1 MSHTCDRDGCNNSA
15 KSRYCSHACA
25 NAEIARR
32 KREGVSAAPAGRQ
45 TLSRVVSESG
55 GSRELTIPVD
65 HEITNEQEMLK
76 VCKIDTQVWEVERWV
91 CNTWTGH
98 MAPRVVGRSNAWVR
112 ESAAPVKTRQW
123 QVKVW
128 LRRKDAVI
136 AARNELAELKKLAK
150 ETRLWRAPAVR
161 HATQPG
167 LLLEINIADLHVGK
181 LAWAGE
187 TGDANY
193 DSRIAER
200 LHDDALAT
208 FLKRAGV
215 PGTPF
220 ERILLVVGNDLLHSD
235 TKAGTTTK
243 GTPLDNDGRYH
254 KTFAR
259 TRTMI
264 VRAVTQLRQI
274 APVTVMVVPG
284 NHDTLST
291 WHLGDSL
298 EAFFHADPNVEVRNE
313 PTPRKYFQHG
323 DVMLM
328 FTHGDKGKFTDYPL
342 VMATEQPTMWAATR
356 FREIHTGDKHQEKLI
371 ENRGVKARILPSLS
385 APDAWHNEQFFTGN
399 LRQAQAF
406 IWSRTEG
413 LVGTLYYTVPREV
426 VSDGTETGGSRVV
439 GAAEFERRRVE
450 RAERSGDRYPPTS
463 GAGAADG
470 PGASQGRARRRQSRT
485 PLAHGRAA

>member
-1 MSHTCDRDGCNNSA
+1 MSNTCARPGCTNPA
-15 KSRYCSHACA
+15 KARYCGHECA
-25 NAEIARR
+25 NKDIADR
-32 KREGVSAAPAGRQ
+32 KRSGVVSRIDGSKQ
-45 TLSRVVSESG
+45 TLSRSLRESNNG

-65 HEITNEQEMLK
+65 HEITNEQEMIE
-76 VCKIDTQVWEVERWV
+76 VCNIDIEKWEVDHWL

-98 MAPRVVGRSNAWVR
+98 MAPRVTGSTRTGWRRSTAT
-112 ESAAPVKTRQW
+112 PIKTRNW

-128 LRRKDAVI
+128 LRRRDTKIAVENEI
-136 AARNELAELKKLAK
+136 AQLRQLAKAELSVPRLRLPESGTVGLA
-150 ETRLWRAPAVR
+150 
-161 HATQPG
+161 
-167 LLLEINIADLHVGK
+167 LEINIADLHVGK

-208 FLKRAGV
+208 FLRRAGV
-215 PGTPF
+215 PQTKY

-264 VRAVTQLRQI
+264 IRAVTQLKQH
-274 APVTVMVVPG
+274 APVTVMVAPG

-298 EAFFHADPNVEVRNE
+298 DAYFHTDPNVEVRNE
-313 PTPRKYFQHG
+313 PTPRKYWEFG
-323 DVMLM
+323 EVMLM
-328 FTHGDKGKFTDYPL
+328 FTHGDKGKLSDFPL
-342 VMATEQPTMWAATR
+342 VMATEQPEMWARTR
-356 FREIHTGDKHQEKLI
+356 FREIHTGDKHQERLI
-371 ENRGVKARILPSLS
+371 ENRGVKARIIPSLS
-385 APDAWHNEQFFTGN
+385 ASDAWHNEQFFTGN

-413 LVGTLYYTVPREV
+413 LIGTISYTAPKEVG
-426 VSDGTETGGSRVV
+426 
-439 GAAEFERRRVE
+439 
-450 RAERSGDRYPPTS
+450 RAENT
-463 GAGAADG
+463 
-470 PGASQGRARRRQSRT
+470 
-485 PLAHGRAA
+485 GRAAVRVRKPRKSPGRRARS